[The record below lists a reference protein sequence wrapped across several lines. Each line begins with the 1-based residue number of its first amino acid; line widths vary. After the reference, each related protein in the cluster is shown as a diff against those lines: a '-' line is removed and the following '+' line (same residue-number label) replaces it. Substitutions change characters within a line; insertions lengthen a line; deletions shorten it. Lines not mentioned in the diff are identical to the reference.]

1 MFDKVYH
8 ATHPDMMAGADND
21 ALRARYVVTGLFQAD
36 EIHLNYSHNERMVV
50 GGAMPVNG

>member
-21 ALRARYVVTGLFQAD
+21 ALRARMDFEWKA
-36 EIHLNYSHNERMVV
+36 
-50 GGAMPVNG
+50 